1 VATTAGMYQVQN
13 SVALLRGHRRLLGRR
28 TRTGR
33 VSRTVVLLGVVSML
47 TDISS
52 EMVAAVLPLYLVY
65 SLGFT
70 PLQYGLVD
78 GLYQGASALV
88 RLASGFAGDRLRRH
102 KDVATTGYGLSAL
115 CKLGLIAVGSAWGA
129 VGAIILLDRT
139 GKGIRTAPRDALISL
154 NSSPDNLGTSFG
166 VHRALDTTGAMLGP
180 LLAFGLLALAPLAF
194 DSIFLVSF
202 CIAVVGVAVLVL
214 FVDGRRGGADEQV
227 PPPPPSLREAGGVL
241 RTPGFR
247 PLLLLGAALGL
258 TTMSDAFVYLALEQ
272 RVEFQPS
279 VFPILFVST
288 AVVYMLLA
296 VPAGWLAD
304 RVGRSRV
311 FVGGYAFL
319 LLVYCVLLVPD
330 VGWWAI
336 PAALALLGAYYA
348 ATDGVLAALGSAL
361 SPPELRGTGLALV
374 GTATSL
380 ARLFASILF
389 GALWLAVGIE
399 AAIGC
404 FAAAL
409 LAALVASAMWL
420 ARGRGALADA

>member
-1 VATTAGMYQVQN
+1 MYQVQD
-13 SVALLRGHRRLLGRR
+13 STALLRARRGLAARGGR
-28 TRTGR
+28 TPR

-65 SLGFT
+65 TLGFT

-102 KDVATTGYGLSAL
+102 KEVATAGYGLSAL
-115 CKLGLIAVGSAWGA
+115 CKIGLLAVGSAWGA

-154 NSSPDNLGTSFG
+154 NSRPETLGLSFG

-214 FVDGRRGGADEQV
+214 FVNGQPDLADAE
-227 PPPPPSLREAGGVL
+227 PLPAPSLREASSVL
-241 RTPGFR
+241 RVDGVR
-247 PLLLLGAALGL
+247 PLLALASVLGL
-258 TTMSDAFVYLALEQ
+258 ATMSDAFIYLALEQ
-272 RVEFQPS
+272 RVGFEPTI
-279 VFPILFVST
+279 FPVLFVCT
-288 AVVYMLLA
+288 AAVYMVLA

-304 RVGRSRV
+304 RFGRTTV
-311 FVGGYAFL
+311 FLVGYAL
-319 LLVYCVLLVPD
+319 LLPVYGLLLAPD
-330 VGWWAI
+330 TGWWAI
-336 PAALALLGAYYA
+336 PVTLGMLGAYYA

-361 SPPELRGTGLALV
+361 SPPHLRGTGLALV
-374 GTATSL
+374 GTATSI
-380 ARLFASILF
+380 ARLLASVVF
-389 GALWLAVGIE
+389 GALWVTVGIE
-399 AAIGC
+399 ASIAC

-409 LAALVASAMWL
+409 VVALVVMAAWV
-420 ARGRGALADA
+420 ARGHGALRNA